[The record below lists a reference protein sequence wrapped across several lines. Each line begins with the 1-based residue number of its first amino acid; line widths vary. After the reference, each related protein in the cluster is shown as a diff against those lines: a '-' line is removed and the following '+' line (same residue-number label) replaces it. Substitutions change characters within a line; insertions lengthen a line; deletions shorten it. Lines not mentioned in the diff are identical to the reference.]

1 VLDSIATP
9 ARLRTIYIWLV
20 ALAAACLFVGV
31 YTSTSEAYLTKGNY
45 AGLFNN
51 RNAGASSAYTMAT
64 ALGYSGQTSN
74 AANGDD
80 VAKLIFDWPSGLI
93 GNPTQIPEA
102 SRCDRGNNPSGGTQ
116 GVDYGA
122 CPASAVIG
130 TIEVDARAHL
140 SNFLAQIAGCGD
152 ISITMVGKM
161 NLLANYPKNQN
172 PTTPEVP
179 THIGLSIS
187 GTPPGAL
194 CALAGAQTMSMTAQ
208 INVRPED
215 QGLRIKMLDPLPRD
229 MDTGTFG
236 TAQIRVDAIRQ
247 TANATTPAG
256 KPFMR
261 NPTRCLANTG
271 VPEVDRWRSIV
282 YVRTYDSQNSAGN
295 LPPGASLVT
304 IDGDTYT
311 KIVNV
316 ADTTPQCGG
325 QSQDKPAFNP
335 QITLENKNPQAGAP
349 TGIKATITA
358 NSELL
363 DPAKIQPS
371 HIKKV
376 SMVMPKDFR
385 INPAIAERLQDP
397 GNPATKSGC
406 TEAQFNRATPS
417 EDPTGAGKCPGWSQ
431 IGTLAV
437 TVPELSTD
445 LTGRLFLGQPQTGD
459 MDAPTPGD
467 PNRRSIFRLYMWA
480 TRGGVAVKMEGRARV
495 NQTVGDPNYGQIAIE
510 FGDPSY
516 SSTLAPGI
524 SQFDFTK
531 FILDF
536 DSGSTGVGS
545 PSSGAIWGADADRQ
559 MLMNPQECGSY
570 SMDTVFTPWTSP
582 TQGNAVRP
590 STLNVTAGNNGS
602 CSYRTFAQDI
612 VTNPFA
618 VEDDT
623 GAVSTTGLGFGVQL
637 TNDYDATVVPSNPNS
652 LKNATGI
659 TGVGRH
665 PTMTFKV
672 TRPDR
677 MDNIRQMRFVMPE
690 GFGGSIKATSN
701 SCSVATLNS
710 IAAGTGGNCPSDAKV
725 GDVSVDTG
733 AGPANKLL
741 RIYGSSANGGGIFIM
756 DRHDYA
762 SNPGAATG
770 IDASMAGVN
779 ELTKYT
785 AKLAIVTP
793 AVVGPF
799 NLGAVVNKLYMR
811 LASSSK
817 FQLSAETGGSGL
829 DQSIRGIPVL
839 YRALTIKMQG
849 VNTQGTVTTADDRPF
864 LILPSKC
871 GTSLAFTGTITSAG
885 SAPSGG
891 PVTTSVT
898 ATPRQ
903 SAVTT
908 GCSAQTFN
916 PGVEVTNFA
925 TAYATPSGMS
935 MKVTVPQT
943 ETGVNY
949 NTVQPSTINRM
960 RVQFP
965 PGVEMNPAVAET
977 LVACPTSAIDADLAN
992 ADADTNRCQSN
1003 YPKSKIGEVFVNTP
1017 LLPNLPS
1024 KDYAVEGAMYLEQQG
1039 PTAASRLKFVLYLAM
1054 PGGQQIV
1061 RGGARIAGSTDGP
1074 TAGLGSTSETT
1085 SDLSV
1090 IDGTALSP
1098 GQLEADFNGLPDVTY
1113 TWMRL
1118 DFQGGRAPDNH
1129 IVGMFVTP
1137 QTCQVNS
1144 TRVRVNSNNNN
1155 ATTTPATAPNANK
1168 FFNTPGDP
1176 NLSFTTTGC
1185 PGGGDAFTP
1194 QAQIAVT
1201 PNAHQAIATEAAG
1214 HPDMTATITRADLQ
1228 KDLKKTTFHLPAGM
1242 TGAPTATP
1250 TKCSLAS
1257 ATAGSCPANTAV
1269 GSVKVRLGSG
1279 SDYVEVTNGKIYNTQ
1294 PANSDEPARLTT
1306 IATIALGP
1314 FDLGRMSLPITTSF
1328 RPSDMGL
1335 DATVELPQRF
1345 EGIKTHYLKL
1355 DMILWGWADQGT
1367 PQLDDDKPFLTNPSR
1382 CPADGNTIVLDA
1394 WAADGSPA
1402 VNPVAQR
1409 SATFFTTGCPMEF
1422 PVGTL
1427 PTLEVNPTSTDSESP
1442 TGLNIKM
1449 TNGTAASFNP
1459 TVGKI
1464 KIEFP
1469 HGMTVNPAVGNDG
1482 VNATCSS
1489 ALIDAG
1495 GTGCPA
1501 ASRRGAVSVKTPLLT
1516 DTFTGYVYLEQQG
1529 ATKETRFR
1537 LAMVVDLPGTKLVI
1551 RGRTEIDGAS
1561 DLSGPTGAVNTGTG
1575 VITAVFD
1582 DIYDL
1587 PFYEMNMNLY
1597 SGNRALLVNPSTCGS
1612 AVMKGEIEP
1621 NSNIPDSSD
1630 PADLKTVKTYSSYDV
1645 TGCQTTPPTP
1655 TFSATLSP
1663 GRGGDTM
1670 ADATNSAGH
1679 PNFNLTV
1686 GNLGKSPQLSEF
1698 DLDLPSGFVADTVK
1712 TPRCNEQDAI
1722 AGNCPANTEV
1732 GTVNTVMGSPT
1743 ETLTLPGKLYNF
1755 QTTNANEPARLG
1767 AIVDIVVG
1775 PFNLKK
1781 LSIPVTTQ
1789 LRSDYGITTHT
1800 ELPYR
1805 YEGIDVFIRQLS
1817 LTVKGY
1823 TQDAGGSQVPFMIN
1837 PTECGNHTINARI
1850 VRRSGPP
1857 VNPIGQSITING
1869 CPRSWTDIAP
1879 AQAGGL
1885 GLKVTPATTETAVPT
1900 AMTFEV
1906 SNSINNPT
1914 IEKIVMDMPVGMELN
1929 PAVGKNLVTC
1939 PSAEINNNGGA
1950 GCENTT
1956 AKVGSVTLNTP
1967 LLPTAQTGSVFLENP
1982 IGNDKDTRYRI
1993 AIVAHLPGKDLIAR
2007 GKVTID
2013 GSSTIAT
2020 GGTGQADVGNGRM
2033 HTEFFGEAPGQSL
2046 PDLAFSKMTVNFNG
2060 GPQGKPMFVNSRTC
2074 GAQNITGVVT
2084 PHGDGPDQNISDSYT
2099 TTSDCGASAFTPTFN
2114 GSSSPSTSA
2123 ANPTLTMTAT
2133 VPNKNTNI
2141 KQFDIDLPTGLVA
2154 ATGNVPLCSL
2164 SASEQGNCLAS
2175 SAVGDVSATIGYSNT
2190 LADDYTIPGKIY
2202 NVQPQP
2208 GEPARLA
2215 AGIDVVVGPFNLGK
2229 MTLPITAQ
2237 LRPDWGVTTH
2247 TTLPQRY
2254 EGIAVAMRSMTI
2266 VLAPTVGGK
2275 PFAINPSK
2283 CKNNVITAHMTSNNA
2298 QTADSSWNFNTTGC
2312 AAFNPSTKPTIAV
2325 QPSTTQAGAPVGLR
2339 IDVNSTEGNPTIKRT
2354 QFQFPQG
2361 MEINAGFAKDLVA
2374 CPTATIDSIDST
2386 GSGSCTGTKIADV
2399 TLTTPMMSS
2408 RPQGKMY
2415 IETPGVTGATRYRT
2429 ALILDLPGRK
2439 LVVRGA
2445 INIDGTTD
2453 LPGGMGS
2460 TDPDATGQLTA
2471 DFDNIPDLGFTQL
2484 RLDFNAGSKAMMIN
2498 PTTCDNPHVFTGTFT
2513 PNSVATT
2520 ASSTTSYS
2528 TTACGASFAPTFS
2541 VVTDDHKAAGH
2552 PNLSLR
2558 FKNAANQ
2565 QELRELKI
2573 KLPQG
2578 LVANTTATGT
2588 RCSAADAAIDNCLP
2602 SHQIGVFKTWIGST
2616 DETDDGMGGTVDDRV
2631 SLTSGKIYN
2640 VVPPNNEPAR
2650 LQAVMPVAVGPF
2662 NLGKLSI
2669 PVSTKLNPDMSVDA
2683 ITTIP
2688 ARFEGIAVKL
2698 REMHMDLSGQVN
2710 GNNFM
2715 INPSKCGP
2723 ASIVTEMTSDKGV
2736 KHTVDSPIN
2745 GAAGITDCPVTP
2757 AYNPTVTVGT
2767 SPSTA
2772 GAPTNLSLRVQ
2783 LPDSGST
2790 TSNVKMVFPEGFE
2803 ISPGAGDGLVACE
2816 TIDSD
2821 SGASCASTTSRLAS
2835 VTLTTPLLPGVQTGD
2850 LFLEA
2855 PIGREAATR
2864 FRIAMVVHLP
2874 GQDLVIHGGTILDGS
2889 SDLIQNKGSRDTG
2902 TGQIT
2907 ATFPGLPDLGFNDLQ
2922 VNFNGAKKLF
2932 VNPLTCAA
2940 PHTVS
2945 TELTPHDG
2953 SGTVT
2958 RSPQFSTTGGTCGAT
2973 TFQPTISGSLTEPG
2987 TNDPAVSGGNPDLNV
3002 NISNADGMHELT
3014 KFELDLPEGLVA
3026 RTTGVPQCEILDAEA
3041 GNCLPASTVG
3051 TVTTTIG
3058 SFGETLDVTGDIVNV
3073 VPAADQPAR
3082 LYAVVPVQVGPF
3094 DMGNLVVDV
3103 PTKLND
3109 DLTVTAKTELPA
3121 RYEGIAV
3128 RIRNIELTV
3137 KGVPSPGQN
3146 FMVAPSKCG
3155 IATIN
3160 ARFHSNRGADATGSF
3175 DANVV
3180 GCPRNFVTQPQ
3191 MTVSASPAVRN
3202 TPVNLTF
3209 DLASNP
3215 DNPTIKSMH
3224 VDLPDNVEINP
3235 AFGNSVGVCATNL
3248 VDAGGA
3254 GCPANSRIGV
3264 VTLRTQLLD
3273 PNKDWFGDVYL
3284 EPQGNTAATRFR
3296 IAVVVHLPGADLVVR
3311 GRVSVA
3317 GSTDLVGGKGSTT
3330 DSGTGKITAD
3340 FDDIPDLG
3348 FTKLKVAFNT
3358 TRPMLINAPVDGAQ
3372 QVGMDIAPHSSGSHA
3387 IYNTSYTTTGGNAPA
3402 VFNPTFTAAVNNT
3415 TAAGHPD
3422 LTLTV
3427 DRLNNNS
3434 ESMKQ
3439 FNLELPTGLVA
3450 APASV
3455 PACTEAAAD
3464 AGTCAAASK
3473 VGTFT
3478 TRFGNGNTA
3487 TEDLSLGGDIYNV
3500 EARTQSG
3507 KKTEPARLSAFLNV
3521 LVGPFDLGKLTIPIT
3536 TELRADTGINTQT
3549 TLPTRY
3555 EGIAVRIKQMRIVLA
3570 GNVGGEPFM
3579 QNASKCQNN
3588 PIKATITSASGN
3600 STVTK
3605 TSSYTTTGC
3614 PMDFGVDPDVTVASS
3629 SGDSSAPTA
3638 LNVSVSSDRDNPTI
3652 GKIEMKMPEGM
3663 SVNAAVGNGL
3673 VTCPTS
3679 QLNSNPDGCPVA
3691 SRQGTVS
3698 VDSPLIDG
3706 TFTGYVYL
3714 EDPLGNDADTRYR
3727 LAIAIELPG
3736 RTIVVRGK
3744 VTIDGSTTIPS
3755 GGTGSVDQGDGRIT
3769 ATFDAVPDLS
3779 FSNFDINFATG
3790 PRALMTNP
3798 DTCGSHAVE
3807 ATIWPSS
3814 GGAPATKSPTFDV
3827 TDCAAASNFN
3837 PSFSA
3842 TADSTLSG
3850 ANTDLHMTVDA
3861 GGRDEQLRSFVAN
3874 LPAGLVADTTASA
3887 HCSQADA
3894 AAAICGAGSRV
3905 GSVTT
3910 KLGSGSETLDIT
3922 TGEIHNVT
3930 ANSDEPARLAAI
3942 VPVLVGPYDLGKL
3955 SIPVTTKLRADDYG
3969 VDASTQIPL
3978 YYEGV
3983 RVRIQQMKMDILGL
3997 VGVNPNEKGFIKN
4010 PSRCGPGTG
4019 TMQATIKSAANST
4032 VVRSV
4037 DYPITGCP
4045 RGFVSNPTM
4054 TVSGLSDEVEA
4065 PTGMTMEISSAAD
4078 NPTIGKVSTAMP
4090 DGMTLN
4096 PAVGNR
4102 IDACSTA
4109 DLNAG
4114 ADNCPA
4120 ESIIGTVEM
4129 VTPLLA
4135 GTHYGKVYLEAQGAT
4150 KDDRYKLAIV
4160 IDLPGTNV
4168 VVHGVAKVDGSTNI
4182 TPTNPTGSTDPD
4194 VTGNVVAEF
4203 DGVPDLNFSN
4213 MKIVFDDGPQ
4223 ALLTNSPTC
4232 GTQTMVAQ
4240 FTPQSGGSTTAS
4252 NSTWETSFDGEGAPC
4267 PVARDFNPTF
4277 EGSIA
4282 DDQAVNPD
4290 ETHAAGNPDLTLKV
4304 TRGDKQQ
4311 QLKEFNLN
4319 LPPGLVADTVAKDAD
4334 GDITAPRCSVADAA
4348 AGACAAN
4355 TAVGEVSTKIG
4366 TGSETLSLDGTLNNV
4381 VPVDPDNEPA
4391 RFAAQFD
4398 VQVGPYN
4405 LGKLSIPVLAEI
4417 VTGASPS
4424 DLAIAAKT
4432 QIPQRYEG
4440 VPVRIREM
4448 EIKMNGTVDGRP
4460 FMIAPSK
4467 CGMHEVTAEM
4477 VSGDTP
4483 AQTKQGSFEFATSSC
4498 PANFNPSIDTAVP
4511 TGEAGI
4517 PTGFDFS
4524 VLVPGNSSSI
4534 QAITTKL
4541 PEGFEINPGVAN
4553 RGGSNNSLQ
4562 ACDAATLDGP
4572 DPATNCPASSIVGDV
4587 TLDTPLLSTTRT
4599 GHVYLETPG
4608 NTPATRYKLAIV
4620 IDLPG
4625 PDLIIHGQANV
4636 NGTGDDINSGT
4647 GQVSAT
4653 FTNLPDLQF
4662 SKMTVS
4668 FEAGDHAML
4677 TSPKACG
4684 TYESSADLTPW
4695 SIEQGQSD
4703 ADATVTRTDS
4713 VTINS
4718 DCNADF
4724 GPTFSASVADSTQAA
4739 SSDLTLDVTAGAKDE
4754 RLSKMTLGLPVGLVA
4769 NTTAVLACTEASV
4782 KAALCNSA
4790 VGEITTSV
4798 GAGGD
4803 PLSLDGE
4810 VYNVQPHADEPA
4822 RLAAAVDVEVG
4833 PYDLGRL
4840 VIPVSTKI
4848 RPGNTGPSQ
4857 RRYGIDATTDI
4868 PTRFEGVA
4876 IQVREMHMTM
4886 YGHTPSTSKRFIVNP
4901 SKCGTH
4907 TVTAEFEGQNGA
4919 NSTASDDITIDNCR
4933 NSFVSSPSISV
4944 AADPTET
4951 MMPTNFSLGLT
4962 TAEANQTIGS
4972 VTTVMPE
4979 GMTINP
4985 AFGNGFGLTMSTC
4998 AKDDADAGNCP
5009 DDAQIG
5015 TVSLLTPLLSGTQ
5028 TGKVYLVAPGN
5039 TAATRYRLAII
5050 IDVPGQKLVVGGRVE
5065 VDGSTE
5071 LVNGLGSTNPS
5082 ATGRMTAI
5090 FDEVPDL
5097 AFTSMQVNF
5106 DTGERSLLTNPET
5119 CGTQTVS
5126 STIMPTSGSTAS
5138 SPVGSYVTSY
5148 DGEGAPCLD
5157 PEDEPFNPTFDVE
5170 FSGPDA
5176 TKAAGNPDVTITVT
5190 RPQDKS
5196 QQLKDFDLEM
5206 PAGLVANTV
5215 ATPRCSQALAA
5226 QADCAAASR
5235 VGDVTTAVGT
5245 GGETLNLNGGIYN
5258 VETSSNDEPA
5268 RLAAVLG
5275 VQVGPYDLG
5284 KLSVP
5289 VTAEIIGDTA
5299 SNLRILT
5306 HTTLPTRYEGIPVR
5320 MRQMQIKLL
5329 GRVGGNPFMI
5339 NPSRCKLHNIS
5350 AHMTSTFGEESTATD
5365 SFSTDGCGNAPYN
5378 PGLEASVTD
5387 NRAGKPTGLNLA
5399 YTFQDSS
5406 SSTKKI
5412 FTKLPPEMNI
5422 NPGVGSYA
5430 QYGEMTCDPADI
5442 EAGGSACPEASRV
5455 GTVKLD
5461 TPLLPTQRTG
5471 YVYLE
5476 TPGNTAAERYRI
5488 GVYVDL
5494 PGSSLVVHGRTRVLG
5509 STDLVDGMGS
5519 TDTTGETGVIA
5530 EFDELP
5536 DLQFS
5541 RMEINFKTSNNPSSP
5556 SGTHALLTNP
5566 ERCGGHSV
5574 TAQMWPWSRENEPNF
5589 KVEQTASFNVSNCAV
5604 GDNTKPVTEGP
5615 MTLTA
5620 DTKSNAVTVRPNGKG
5635 VGEHADL
5642 EIDLQRPDGNRSIQ
5656 NTTFQLP
5663 KGLVGSA
5670 DATDNLC
5677 ADNDATLGDCDDST
5691 RVGDV
5696 ELSIGSSE
5704 DRYTM
5709 DAGLYNVVAPSDRPA
5724 KLSFQTD
5731 VNVGPY
5737 HLGRVAVPIDV
5748 NIDPNEY
5755 FLTAKTADM
5764 PQRFEGIAVRVSGLK
5779 VTMRGMADQGTPST
5793 ADDKPFMSN
5802 PRSCGNDLKIQG
5814 KIKLVGDPTPVSLD
5828 SSVGPFVGCEDLNLD
5843 DNHISVDNNFPT
5855 ENAPNNEVP
5864 EAPTNLKVRVSQG
5877 DQPTQAGLEN
5887 MSLKLPGFRLNAA
5900 AADGANTCTQAQLDA
5915 KNCPALSS
5923 VGKVWLDTKLL
5934 PKNVSD
5940 PESQIAGQHS
5950 LWGYIYL
5957 MKPGNTSTDRYK
5969 MAIQMTGKTTIN
5981 IPGTAIVDEVEG
5993 SPTEGEM
6000 VTEFKNLPDIP
6011 FEAMEVVMTG
6021 INDGDVTPLL
6031 LNPEN
6036 SDTANDKLFRGV
6048 ADMSAHSGQSR
6059 SNVDADNQMRV
6070 THGSVKAFTP
6080 ESEYDLSTFQSGAH
6094 PDATFSFLREDGQE
6108 DIKSMTMH
6116 LPAGFLGSAAAVPQC
6131 SIANAT
6137 AGTCDPASEVGTL
6150 NVKTG
6155 QFGQYLTLGGKVYL
6169 TTGQSG
6175 DIAGMAIK
6183 VRAQV
6188 NDYDLGNFTRLGTVK
6203 VRPSDHGID
6212 VTFSNVPKM
6221 FKGVPTHLSQ
6231 MDVTMNGVV
6240 GGKPMLFNA
6249 SSCNPGEFKSDMTSW
6264 GTGTA
6269 TSTPMAYQAT
6279 GCASRSFSPRM
6290 SFVAQGGGVG
6300 NPPAWTIKLG
6310 SNDGDSTFAG
6320 TQVVLPTAITVNTAG
6335 LGDAC
6340 TIADADA
6347 RNCKD
6352 SAKIGT
6358 VSIATP
6364 LLPAPVAGTVYMAK
6378 PKTASGLPDMLIE
6391 IPAPI
6396 DMQIRGANRFVGTDF
6411 NQIQST
6417 FENLPD
6423 MIFSEMTMSVAGGP
6437 KGLIALRDGGVCGAA
6452 STRYTSHSGQTV
6464 NGTAPILGI
6473 EGYCN
6478 GDQAPEC
6485 LAPQVLAKTKGVK
6498 KAKNKKAT
6506 TTLTLKTF
6514 ENCKAL
6520 RSVKVT
6526 YPKGSKFNSKLLKY
6540 NKKKKATKKN
6550 LSNLTAK
6557 IGSKSVKADA
6567 FKYSKNVLSFKSPF
6581 PDGTKSLTIST
6592 KNSAL
6597 VLPYKTFCG
6606 HITKAKYKK
6615 KYAKTLKSCQA
6626 KKVTFRLD
6634 VTNADGSTFTYNYS
6648 VKAGSKSFR

>member
-1 VLDSIATP
+1 MLSSTATP
-9 ARLRTIYIWLV
+9 ARLRITYIWLL
-20 ALAAACLFVGV
+20 ALAAACLFSLFA
-31 YTSTSEAYLTKGNY
+31 TQAAEAYLTKLNY

-51 RNAGASSAYTMAT
+51 RNAGASSNYTMSAT
-64 ALGYSGQTSN
+64 FTFSGQGDN
-74 AANGDD
+74 GNQGDD
-80 VAKLIFDWPSGLI
+80 VSKLVFDWPAGMTGI
-93 GNPTQIPEA
+93 PTQIPEA
-102 SRCDRGNNPSGGTQ
+102 SRCDKGNPGSITPGSVGQ
-116 GVDYGA
+116 SPDYST
-122 CPASAVIG
+122 CPASAKIG
-130 TIEVDARAHL
+130 TIEVDV
-140 SNFLAQIAGCGD
+140 LASVQTIWWNHCD
-152 ISITMVGKM
+152 ITMTGSLY
-161 NLLANYPKNQN
+161 LLKNYPAS
-172 PTTPEVP
+172 PEVP
-179 THIGLSIS
+179 TYIGIS
-187 GTPPGAL
+187 
-194 CALAGAQTMSMTAQ
+194 LAGSGSGLCGLAGDQEMTMTAK
-208 INVRPED
+208 ITVRPDD
-215 QGLRIKMLDPLPRD
+215 QGLRIQMVDGMPR
-229 MDTGTFG
+229 TKSTSLG
-236 TAQIRVDAIRQ
+236 TAHLRVKAIRQ
-247 TANATTPAG
+247 TAYALTAAG
-256 KPFMR
+256 KPFLR
-261 NPTRCLANTG
+261 NPTRCSGSSG
-271 VPEVDRWRSIV
+271 VPEVDRWRSTI
-282 YVRTYDSQNSAGN
+282 YARTYDGQTPIPSGT
-295 LPPGASLVT
+295 SLET
-304 IDGDTYT
+304 IGGEQYVKVNNIQDT
-311 KIVNV
+311 I
-316 ADTTPQCGG
+316 PQCG
-325 QSQDKPAFNP
+325 SQAQNNPAFQP
-335 QITLENKNPQAGAP
+335 QITVQNKSTQAGAP
-349 TGIKATITA
+349 TGILATVTTSA
-358 NSELL
+358 SLT
-363 DPAKIQPS
+363 DPAIFQTT
-371 HIKKV
+371 HIKKM
-376 SMVMPKDFR
+376 SMVMPKEFR
-385 INPAIAERLQDP
+385 VNPAIAERLQ
-397 GNPATKSGC
+397 NPSNTSEKRGC
-406 TEAQFNRATPS
+406 TEAEFNKGNPE

-431 IGTLAV
+431 IGTVAV
-437 TVPELSTD
+437 QVPEITGD
-445 LTGRLFLGQPQTGD
+445 LTGRMFLGQPQAGD
-459 MDAPTPGD
+459 MAAPTPSE

-480 TRGGVAVKMEGRARV
+480 KRGGVAVKFEGRARV
-495 NQTVGDPNYGQIAIE
+495 NQTLGDPNYGQIAVE

-516 SSTLAPGI
+516 SPSLSPGLA
-524 SQFDFTK
+524 QFDFTK

-559 MLMNPQECGSY
+559 MMMNPQECGSY
-570 SMDTVFTPWTSP
+570 PVNSIFTPWTSP
-582 TQGNAVRP
+582 VQSDYTVAG
-590 STLNVTAGNNGS
+590 TLNVTAGPNGS
-602 CSYRTFAQDI
+602 CGYRTFAQD
-612 VTNPFA
+612 TGSNPFA
-618 VEDDT
+618 VEDES
-623 GAVSTTGLGFGVQL
+623 GSISSTGLGFGVKL
-637 TNDYDATVVPSNPNS
+637 TTDYDQTAEPSSPNS
-652 LKNATGI
+652 LKNATPI
-659 TGVGRH
+659 NGVGRH

-677 MDNIRQMRFVMPE
+677 MDNIKQMRFVMPE

-710 IAAGTGGNCPSDAKV
+710 IAAGTGGACPSDAKV

-733 AGPANKLL
+733 AGPQNKML
-741 RIYGSSANGGGIFIM
+741 RIFGNNANGGGVFIM

-762 SNPGAATG
+762 SDPGAATG
-770 IDASMAGVN
+770 IDDSMAGVN

-817 FQLSAETGGSGL
+817 FQLSAETGGAGL

-839 YRALTIKMQG
+839 YRAITIKMQG
-849 VNTQGTVTTADDRPF
+849 INGQGTVTTADDRPF

-871 GTSLAFTGTITSAG
+871 GVSLQFTGTITSAG
-885 SAPSGG
+885 SAPSSG
-891 PVTTSVT
+891 PATTTVSN
-898 ATPRQ
+898 TP
-903 SAVTT
+903 AGAPTTT
-908 GCSAQTFN
+908 GCTSQSFDPTVQVSNF
-916 PGVEVTNFA
+916 VTTPA
-925 TAYATPSGMS
+925 RPSGMS

-943 ETGVNY
+943 ETGATY
-949 NTVQPSTINRM
+949 STVQQSTIERM

-977 LVACPTSAIDADLAN
+977 LVACPTSAINADLAN
-992 ADADTNRCQSN
+992 ADADTNRCKSD

-1017 LLPNLPS
+1017 LLPNLPG

-1039 PTAASRLKFVLYLAM
+1039 TTANTRLKFVLYLAM

-1090 IDGTALSP
+1090 IDGTPLSS

-1137 QTCQVNS
+1137 QTCQVNN
-1144 TRVRVNSNNNN
+1144 TRVRVNSNNQQ
-1155 ATTTPATAPNANK
+1155 ATTSPSSYPPGPANK

-1176 NLSFTTTGC
+1176 NLSFTTTPC
-1185 PGGGDAFTP
+1185 PAEPFTP
-1194 QAQIAVT
+1194 QAQIQVA
-1201 PNAHQAIATEAAG
+1201 PNAHQAVATEAAG
-1214 HPDMTATITRADLQ
+1214 HPDMTATITREDLQ

-1250 TKCSLAS
+1250 TKCSLAA

-1269 GSVKVRLGSG
+1269 GAVKVRLGSG
-1279 SDYVEVTNGKIYNTQ
+1279 DDYIEIDNGRIYNTE
-1294 PANSDEPARLTT
+1294 PANADEPARLTT

-1314 FDLGRMSLPITTSF
+1314 FDLGRMSLPILTSF
-1328 RPSDMGL
+1328 RTDDMGL

-1345 EGIKTHYLKL
+1345 EGIKTHYRKL

-1382 CPADGNTIVLDA
+1382 CPADGNKIVLDA
-1394 WAADGSPA
+1394 WAADGSQA
-1402 VNPVAQR
+1402 VNPVSER
-1409 SATFFTTGCPMEF
+1409 SATFFTTGCPKEF

-1427 PTLEVNPTSTDSESP
+1427 PTLEVTPTSTDSESP
-1442 TGLNIKM
+1442 TGLHIKM
-1449 TNGTAASFNP
+1449 TNGTATSFNP

-1482 VNATCSS
+1482 TDATCSS

-1495 GTGCPA
+1495 GSGCPV

-1516 DTFTGYVYLEQQG
+1516 DTFTGYVYLEEQG

-1537 LAMVVDLPGTKLVI
+1537 LALVVDLPGTKLI
-1551 RGRTEIDGAS
+1551 LRGRTEIDGAS
-1561 DLSGPTGAVNTGTG
+1561 DLSGPTGAVNSGTG

-1582 DIYDL
+1582 NIYDL
-1587 PFYEMNMNLY
+1587 PFYEMNMDLY
-1597 SGNRALLVNPSTCGS
+1597 SGNRALLVNPSVCGS
-1612 AVMKGEIEP
+1612 VVMKADIEP
-1621 NSNIPDSSD
+1621 NSNTVDSPS
-1630 PADLKTVKTYSSYDV
+1630 AVKTFSSYDV

-1655 TFSATLSP
+1655 TFSASLSP
-1663 GRGGDTM
+1663 GRSGDTM
-1670 ADATNSAGH
+1670 SDATKSAGH

-1686 GNLGKSPQLSEF
+1686 GNLGKSPQLTEF

-1712 TPRCNEQDAI
+1712 TPRCNEEDAI
-1722 AGNCPANTEV
+1722 AGDCPANTEV

-1755 QTTNANEPARLG
+1755 QTTNPNEPARLG
-1767 AIVDIVVG
+1767 AIVDVVVG

-1789 LRSDYGITTHT
+1789 MRSDYGITTHT

-1805 YEGIDVFIRQLS
+1805 YEGIDVFVRQLT

-1823 TQDAGGSQVPFMIN
+1823 TQDAGGNEVPFMIN
-1837 PTECGNHTINARI
+1837 PSECGNHTIVARI
-1850 VRRSGPP
+1850 TRRSGPP
-1857 VNPIGQSITING
+1857 VNPISQDINING
-1869 CPRSWTDIAP
+1869 CPRGFVDVAP
-1879 AQAGGL
+1879 AQPGGL

-1900 AMTFEV
+1900 ALTFEV

-1914 IEKIVMDMPVGMELN
+1914 LKKFTMDMPAGMELN
-1929 PAVGKNLVTC
+1929 PAVAKNLVTC

-1950 GCENTT
+1950 GCVNTS
-1956 AKVGSVTLNTP
+1956 ANVGTVTLNTP
-1967 LLPTAQTGSVFLENP
+1967 LLPTAQTGNVFIENP
-1982 IGNDKDTRYRI
+1982 IGNDKDTRYRT
-1993 AIVAHLPGKDLIAR
+1993 AIVVHLPGKDLIAR
-2007 GKVTID
+2007 GKVTVD
-2013 GSSTIAT
+2013 GSSTIPT
-2020 GGTGQADVGNGRM
+2020 GGTGAADTGTGQVK
-2033 HTEFFGEAPGQSL
+2033 TEFFGEQPGQTL

-2060 GPQGKPMFVNSRTC
+2060 GPVGRPMFANSRSC
-2074 GAQNITGVVT
+2074 GSQVFSAVVT
-2084 PHGDGPDQNISDSYT
+2084 PYADGAPQAISDSYN
-2099 TTSDCGASAFTPTFN
+2099 TTSDCGPSAFAPTFTGN
-2114 GSSSPSTSA
+2114 SSPSTSA

-2133 VPNKNTNI
+2133 VPNKQTNI

-2175 SAVGDVSATIGYSNT
+2175 SAVGDVSATIGYSND
-2190 LADDYTIPGKIY
+2190 LNEDYTIPGKIY

-2215 AGIDVVVGPFNLGK
+2215 AGIEVVVGPFNLGK
-2229 MTLPITAQ
+2229 MTLPITAT

-2266 VLAPTVGGK
+2266 TLAPSVGGK

-2283 CKNNVITAHMTSNNA
+2283 CVNNVITAHMTSNNA
-2298 QTADSSWNFNTTGC
+2298 QTADASWNFNTTGC
-2312 AAFNPSTKPTIAV
+2312 TPFNSAPTIAV
-2325 QPSTTQAGAPVGLR
+2325 QPSTTQAGSPVGLR
-2339 IDVNSTEGNPTIKRT
+2339 IDVNSAEGNQTIKRT

-2361 MEINAGFAKDLVA
+2361 MEINASFAKDLVA
-2374 CPTATIDSIDST
+2374 CPTATINSISST
-2386 GSGSCTGTKIADV
+2386 GSGDCTGTKIADV

-2408 RPQGKMY
+2408 RPQGKLF
-2415 IETPGVTGATRYRT
+2415 IETPGTDGATRYRT

-2445 INIDGTTD
+2445 ISIDGTTD
-2453 LPGGMGS
+2453 LPNGMGS

-2498 PTTCDNPHVFTGTFT
+2498 PTTCDNPHVFSGTFT
-2513 PNSVATT
+2513 PNSSATT
-2520 ASSTTSYS
+2520 ATSTTSYS

-2588 RCSAADAAIDNCLP
+2588 RCAAVDAAIDNCLP
-2602 SHQIGVFKTWIGST
+2602 SQQVGEFKTWIGST
-2616 DETDDGMGGTVDDRV
+2616 DDIDDGMGGTVDDRV
-2631 SLTSGKIYN
+2631 NLSGGKIYN
-2640 VVPPNNEPAR
+2640 VVPQSDEPAR
-2650 LQAVMPVAVGPF
+2650 MQAVMPVAVGPF
-2662 NLGKLSI
+2662 DLGKLSI

-2688 ARFEGIAVKL
+2688 ARFEGISVKL

-2715 INPSKCGP
+2715 LNPSKCGP

-2736 KHTVDSPIN
+2736 KHTVNSPIN
-2745 GAAGITDCPVTP
+2745 GSAGITDCPVTP
-2757 AYNPTVTVGT
+2757 AYDPTVTVAT

-2772 GAPTNLSLRVQ
+2772 GAPTNLSMRVQ
-2783 LPDSGST
+2783 LPDEGST
-2790 TSNVKMVFPEGFE
+2790 TSNVKMTFPEGFE

-2821 SGASCASTTSRLAS
+2821 AGASCLSTTSRLAS
-2835 VTLTTPLLPGVQTGD
+2835 VTLTTPLLPGVQTGEM
-2850 LFLEA
+2850 FLEA

-2874 GQDLVIHGGTILDGS
+2874 GQDLIIHGGTILDGS
-2889 SDLIQNKGSRDTG
+2889 SDLIQNKGSRDVG

-2922 VNFNGAKKLF
+2922 VNFDGAKKLF
-2932 VNPLTCAA
+2932 VNPLTCAS
-2940 PHTVS
+2940 PHVVTA
-2945 TELTPHDG
+2945 ELTPHDG

-2987 TNDPAVSGGNPDLNV
+2987 SSDPAVSGGNPDLHV

-3041 GNCLPASTVG
+3041 GNCSSASKIG

-3058 SFGETLDVTGDIVNV
+3058 SFGETLGISGDIVNV
-3073 VPAADQPAR
+3073 VPGDDQPAR
-3082 LYAVVPVQVGPF
+3082 LYAVVPVEVGPF
-3094 DMGNLVVDV
+3094 DLGNLSVDV

-3109 DLTVTAKTELPA
+3109 DLTVTTTTELPS

-3128 RIRNIELTV
+3128 RIRSVDLTV
-3137 KGVPSPGQN
+3137 DGLPSGGGR

-3155 IATIN
+3155 TATIN
-3160 ARFHSNRGADATGSF
+3160 ARFTSNRGANATGSF
-3175 DANVV
+3175 SSNIV
-3180 GCPRNFVTQPQ
+3180 GCPRDFISQPQ
-3191 MTVSASPAVRN
+3191 MTVTASPAVRN

-3209 DLASNP
+3209 DLTSDA

-3224 VDLPDNVEINP
+3224 VALPDDVEINP
-3235 AFGNSVGVCATNL
+3235 AFGNSVGVCDPAL

-3254 GCPANSRIGV
+3254 GCPANSRVGV

-3273 PNKDWFGDVYL
+3273 PDKDYFGDVFL

-3296 IAVVVHLPGADLVVR
+3296 IAIVVHLPGADLVVR

-3317 GSTDLVGGKGSTT
+3317 GATDIPTGGTGSTAYN
-3330 DSGTGKITAD
+3330 GPGKITAD
-3340 FDDIPDLG
+3340 FDEIPDLG
-3348 FTKLKVAFNT
+3348 FTKLRVAFNT

-3372 QVGMDIAPHSSGSHA
+3372 QVGLDITPQSGGAHA
-3387 IYNTSYTTTGGNAPA
+3387 TYNTSYTTTGGSTPA
-3402 VFNPTFTAAVNNT
+3402 VFNPTFTASVSNS
-3415 TAAGHPD
+3415 TAAAHPD

-3439 FNLELPTGLVA
+3439 LNLSLPTGLVA
-3450 APASV
+3450 SPASV
-3455 PACTEAAAD
+3455 PACAESVAEA
-3464 AGTCAAASK
+3464 GNCAAASK
-3473 VGTFT
+3473 VGSFT

-3500 EARTQSG
+3500 AARTQSG
-3507 KKTEPARLSAFLNV
+3507 KQIEPARLSALVNV

-3536 TELRADTGINTQT
+3536 TELRSDAGINTQT

-3555 EGIAVRIKQMRIVLA
+3555 EGIAVRIKQMKIVLA
-3570 GNVGGEPFM
+3570 GTVGGEPFM

-3588 PIKATITSASGN
+3588 PIKATITSASG
-3600 STVTK
+3600 SDTVTK
-3605 TSSYTTTGC
+3605 TASYTTTGC
-3614 PMDFGVDPDVTVASS
+3614 PIDFGVTPTVAVAATP
-3629 SGDSSAPTA
+3629 DTTSAPTA
-3638 LNVSVSSDRDNPTI
+3638 LSVSLTSDKTNPTI
-3652 GKIEMKMPEGM
+3652 GQIEMTMPEGM

-3673 VTCPTS
+3673 ETCPTS
-3679 QLNSNPDGCPVA
+3679 QLNSDPSGCPAA
-3691 SRQGTVS
+3691 SEQGTVS
-3698 VDSPLIDG
+3698 VQTPLIAG
-3706 TFTGYVYL
+3706 TYTGHVYL
-3714 EDPLGNDADTRYR
+3714 EDPQGNDAATRYR
-3727 LAIAIELPG
+3727 LAVALDLPG
-3736 RTIVVRGK
+3736 RTIIVRGR
-3744 VTIDGSTTIPS
+3744 VMIDGSTTIPT
-3755 GGTGSVDQGDGRIT
+3755 GGTGSVDEGTGQIT
-3769 ATFDAVPDLS
+3769 TTFDAVPDVS
-3779 FSNFDINFATG
+3779 FSSFDIVFNTG
-3790 PRALMTNP
+3790 PRALLTNP
-3798 DTCGSHAVE
+3798 DTCGTHNVVAKLTPNSGGQTE
-3807 ATIWPSS
+3807 TINAPFTTSFDGS
-3814 GGAPATKSPTFDV
+3814 GGACDAELPFD
-3827 TDCAAASNFN
+3827 

-3842 TADSTLSG
+3842 TADSTISG
-3850 ANTDLHMTVDA
+3850 ANTDLHLTVDA
-3861 GGRDEQLRSFVAN
+3861 GGRDEQLRSFTAN
-3874 LPAGLVADTTASA
+3874 LPAGLVADTTASD
-3887 HCSQADA
+3887 HCTQEDA
-3894 AAAICGAGSRV
+3894 AAADCATGSRV

-3910 KLGSGSETLDIT
+3910 KLGSGSETLDIS
-3922 TGEIHNVT
+3922 TGEIHNVV

-3969 VDASTQIPL
+3969 VDATAQIPL
-3978 YYEGV
+3978 LYEGV
-3983 RVRIQQMKMDILGL
+3983 RVRIQQMQMDMLGT

-4010 PSRCGPGTG
+4010 PSRCGAGTG
-4019 TMQATIKSAANST
+4019 TMQATIKSATGRT
-4032 VVRSV
+4032 VVRSTN
-4037 DYPITGCP
+4037 YPITGCP
-4045 RGFVSNPTM
+4045 RGFATNPTM
-4054 TVSGLSDEVEA
+4054 TITGLSEEAEA
-4065 PTGMTMEISSAAD
+4065 PTGMTIEINSAAD
-4078 NPTIGKVSTAMP
+4078 NPTIGKVTTAMP

-4120 ESIIGTVEM
+4120 DSEIGTVEM

-4135 GTHYGKVYLEAQGAT
+4135 GTHYGKVYLEEQGAT

-4194 VTGNVVAEF
+4194 VSGNVVAEF

-4213 MKIVFDDGPQ
+4213 MKIVFDGGPQ

-4232 GTQTMVAQ
+4232 GTQTFVGQ
-4240 FTPQSGGSTTAS
+4240 FSPQSGGATTTS
-4252 NSTWETSFDGEGAPC
+4252 NSTYETSFDGQGAPC
-4267 PVARDFNPTF
+4267 PMTRDFEPTF

-4282 DDQAVNPD
+4282 DDQANNPD
-4290 ETHAAGNPDLTLKV
+4290 EAQAAGNPDLTLKV

-4319 LPPGLVADTVAKDAD
+4319 LPPGLVADTVAKDAS
-4334 GDITAPRCSVADAA
+4334 GTITAPRCSVADAA
-4348 AGACAAN
+4348 AGDCAAN
-4355 TAVGEVSTKIG
+4355 TAVGEVSTSIG
-4366 TGSETLSLDGTLNNV
+4366 TGSETLSLTGTLNNV
-4381 VPVDPDNEPA
+4381 IPVDPDVEPA

-4432 QIPQRYEG
+4432 EIPQRYEG

-4448 EIKMNGTVDGRP
+4448 QIKMNGTVDGRP
-4460 FMIAPSK
+4460 FMIAPSR

-4477 VSGDTP
+4477 VSANLP
-4483 AQTKQGSFEFATSSC
+4483 AQTKTGSFEFATSSC
-4498 PANFNPSIDTAVP
+4498 PANFNPSIDTEIP

-4517 PTGFDFS
+4517 PTGFNFS

-4534 QAITTKL
+4534 QSVTTKL
-4541 PEGFEINPGVAN
+4541 PQGFEINPGVAN

-4562 ACDAATLDGP
+4562 ACDTATLDGP
-4572 DPATNCPASSIVGDV
+4572 DPASNCPASSIVGNV
-4587 TLDTPLLSTTRT
+4587 TLDTPLLPTTRT

-4625 PDLIIHGQANV
+4625 PDLIVHGQANV
-4636 NGTGDDINSGT
+4636 DGTGDDINSGT
-4647 GQVSAT
+4647 GQVSAS

-4662 SKMTVS
+4662 SKLTVE

-4677 TSPKACG
+4677 TSPKECG
-4684 TYESSADLTPW
+4684 SYESSADLTPW

-4703 ADATVTRTDS
+4703 AEATVTRTHS
-4713 VTINS
+4713 VDIDS
-4718 DCNADF
+4718 DCDSDF
-4724 GPTFSASVADSTQAA
+4724 NPTFSASVDDSTQAA

-4754 RLSKMTLGLPVGLVA
+4754 RLSKMTVGLPVGLVA
-4769 NTTAVLACTEASV
+4769 NTTAVLACTESSV
-4782 KAALCNSA
+4782 KAALCNSS
-4790 VGEITTSV
+4790 VGEVTTAV

-4810 VYNVQPHADEPA
+4810 VFNVQPHADEPA
-4822 RLAAAVDVEVG
+4822 RLAAAVDVLVG

-4848 RPGNTGPSQ
+4848 RPGNTGPSE

-4876 IQVREMHMTM
+4876 IQVRSLHMTM
-4886 YGHTPSTSKRFIVNP
+4886 YGHAPSTSNRFIVNP
-4901 SKCGTH
+4901 SKCGNH
-4907 TVTAEFEGQNGA
+4907 TITAEFEGQNGA
-4919 NSTASDDITIDNCR
+4919 TATDSDSITIDNCR

-4951 MMPTNFSLGLT
+4951 MMPTNFSLSMI

-4972 VTTVMPE
+4972 ITTVMPQ

-4985 AFGNGFGLTMSTC
+4985 AFGNGFGLTTDTC
-4998 AKDDADAGNCP
+4998 AKVDADAGNC
-5009 DDAQIG
+5009 DDSAQIG
-5015 TVSLLTPLLSGTQ
+5015 TVSLVTPLLSGTQ
-5028 TGKVYLVAPGN
+5028 TGKVYLVEPGT

-5065 VDGSTE
+5065 IDGSTD
-5071 LVNGLGSTNPS
+5071 LVDGLGSTDPS

-5097 AFTSMQVNF
+5097 AFTSMNVNF

-5196 QQLKDFDLEM
+5196 QQLKQFDLEL

-5226 QADCAAASR
+5226 AANCASTSQ
-5235 VGDVTTAVGT
+5235 VGEVTTAVGT
-5245 GGETLNLNGGIYN
+5245 GGEALNLTGGIYN

-5275 VQVGPYDLG
+5275 VKVGPYDLG

-5289 VTAEIIGDTA
+5289 VTADIIGDNA

-5320 MRQMQIKLL
+5320 VRQMQIKLL

-5339 NPSRCKLHNIS
+5339 NPSRCKLHNIE
-5350 AHMTSTFGEESTATD
+5350 AHMTSTLGAEATGVD
-5365 SFSTDGCGNAPYN
+5365 SFSTDGCGNAPYS

-5387 NRAGKPTGLNLA
+5387 NRAGKPTGLNMA
-5399 YTFQDSS
+5399 FTFQDSS

-5412 FTKLPPEMNI
+5412 FTKLPEEMNI
-5422 NPGVGSYA
+5422 NPGIGTYA
-5430 QYGEMTCDPADI
+5430 EHGDMTCDPADI

-5476 TPGNTAAERYRI
+5476 TPGNTAEDRYRI

-5509 STDLVDGMGS
+5509 STDLIDGMGS
-5519 TDTTGETGVIA
+5519 TDATGPRGVIA

-5541 RMEINFKTSNNPSSP
+5541 RMEISFKTSDNVSSP
-5556 SGTHALLTNP
+5556 SGTHALFTNP
-5566 ERCGGHSV
+5566 ERCGGHSI
-5574 TAQMWPWSRENEPNF
+5574 TAQMWPWSRENEPNY
-5589 KVEQTASFNVSNCAV
+5589 KVEQSASFTVGNCDPS
-5604 GDNTKPVTEGP
+5604 DNTKPATDGP

-5620 DTKSNAVTVRPNGKG
+5620 DTLANDVTVRPNGKG

-5656 NTTFQLP
+5656 RTTFQLP

-5677 ADNDATLGDCDDST
+5677 STNDAALASCAESA

-5696 ELSIGSSE
+5696 EMSLGSSE
-5704 DRYTM
+5704 DPFKM
-5709 DAGLYNVVAPSDRPA
+5709 EAGLYNVVAPSDRPA
-5724 KLSFQTD
+5724 KLTFQAD
-5731 VNVGPY
+5731 INVGPY
-5737 HLGRVAVPIDV
+5737 ALGKVAVPIDV
-5748 NIDPNEY
+5748 NIDANEY
-5755 FLTAKTADM
+5755 FLTAETGDM

-5802 PRSCGNDLKIQG
+5802 PRSCGSDLKIQG
-5814 KIKLVGDPTPVSLD
+5814 KIKLVGDPTPVPLE

-5843 DNHISVDNNFPT
+5843 DNHISVENNLPT
-5855 ENAPNNEVP
+5855 ENAPYNEVP
-5864 EAPTNLKVRVSQG
+5864 EAPTNLKVRVTQG
-5877 DQPTQAGLEN
+5877 DSPTQAGLEN

-5900 AADGANTCTQAQLDA
+5900 AADGANTCTQTQLDA
-5915 KNCPALSS
+5915 KNCPALSR

-5934 PKNVSD
+5934 PKNVDD
-5940 PESQIAGQHS
+5940 PEGLVAGQHS

-5969 MAIQMTGKTTIN
+5969 LAIQMSGKTLIN

-6021 INDGDVTPLL
+6021 IDDGDVTPLL

-6036 SDTANDKLFRGV
+6036 PDTSNDKLFRGV

-6059 SNVDADNQMRV
+6059 NDVDADNQMRV
-6070 THGSVKAFTP
+6070 THGTTKTFTP
-6080 ESEYDLSTFQSGAH
+6080 ESDYDLSTFQSGAH
-6094 PDATFSFLREDGQE
+6094 PDATFTFTREDGQE

-6137 AGTCDPASEVGTL
+6137 AGTCDTASEIGTL
-6150 NVKTG
+6150 TVKTG
-6155 QFGQYLTLGGKVYL
+6155 QFGKYLTLGGKVYL
-6169 TTGQSG
+6169 TAGAGG

-6212 VTFSNVPKM
+6212 VTFNNVPKM

-6231 MDVTMNGVV
+6231 MDVEMNGIV
-6240 GGKPMLFNA
+6240 GGKPMLYNA
-6249 SSCNPGEFKSDMTSW
+6249 SSCNAGEFKSDMTSW
-6264 GTGTA
+6264 GSGTA
-6269 TSTPMAYQAT
+6269 TSTPLAYQAT
-6279 GCASRSFSPRM
+6279 GCASRAFTPHM
-6290 SFVAQGGGVG
+6290 SFTAQGGGLG
-6300 NPPAWTIKLG
+6300 NPPAWTIKMG

-6320 TQVVLPTAITVNTAG
+6320 TQVVLPSIVTVNTAG
-6335 LGDAC
+6335 LNEAC
-6340 TIADADA
+6340 TIQDADN
-6347 RNCKD
+6347 RDCKD

-6364 LLPAPVAGTVYMAK
+6364 LLPTPVAGTVYMAK

-6396 DMQIRGANRFVGTDF
+6396 DMQIRGANRFVGVDF
-6411 NQIQST
+6411 NMIQST

-6423 MIFSEMTMSVAGGP
+6423 MIFSEMTMSIAGGA
-6437 KGLIALRDGGVCGAA
+6437 KGLIALREGGSCGTA
-6452 STRYTSHSGQTV
+6452 TTNYTSHSGQTV

-6473 EGYCN
+6473 DSVCAG
-6478 GDQAPEC
+6478 GIPAQC
-6485 LAPQVLAKTKGVK
+6485 LAPQVLVKTKGVK
-6498 KAKNKKAT
+6498 KARNKKAT
-6506 TTLTLKTF
+6506 TSLTLQTF
-6514 ENCKAL
+6514 ENCSAL
-6520 RSVKVT
+6520 RSVKIT

-6540 NKKKKATKKN
+6540 NKKKKATKKY

-6557 IGSKSVKADA
+6557 IGSKSVKSDA
-6567 FKYSKNVLSFKSPF
+6567 FNYKKNVLSFKSVF
-6581 PDGTKSLTIST
+6581 PDGTKKLVVST
-6592 KNSAL
+6592 KNSGL
-6597 VLPYKTFCG
+6597 VLPYKSFCG
-6606 HITKAKYKK
+6606 HITKKKYKK
-6615 KYAKTLKSCQA
+6615 KYSKTLKKCQA

-6634 VTNADGSTFTYNYS
+6634 VTNADGTSFTYSYS
-6648 VKAGSKSFR
+6648 IKAGSKNFR